1 MKTLKEFILEAK
13 IPIFSDDER
22 GVREFC
28 EYVFDPGIVKY
39 IINPDLTITLESLTP
54 SFNIY
59 MDTKDLVEIPE
70 FIIFSN
76 IEKYNIGLNNSKCKI
91 KCWTPRVNGYCK
103 GIIVN
108 NTPKVQELDLSNC
121 EIRGGMLDVE
131 MSGIKSIIGAH
142 GEDVRVFIK
151 KNKNLEKIHLNR
163 IKSCKHGSWITNNKN
178 LLIDP
183 SDIPHGIRVENNK
196 LKEKI
201 YIS

>member
-1 MKTLKEFILEAK
+1 MRTLKEFILEAK
-13 IPIFSDDER
+13 IPIFSNDES
-22 GVREFC
+22 GVKEFC
-28 EYVFDPGIVKY
+28 EYVFDPSTVKY
-39 IINPDLTITLESLTP
+39 IINPDLTITLESLIS

-76 IEKYNIGLNNSKCKI
+76 IEKYNIGLKNSKCKI
-91 KCWTPRVNGYCK
+91 KYWAPKVNGYCG

-121 EIRGGMLDVE
+121 EIRGGMLDIE
-131 MSGIKSIIGAH
+131 MTGIKSITGAH

-151 KNKNLEKIHLNR
+151 KNKNLGKIDLNQ

-178 LLIDP
+178 LLIKP